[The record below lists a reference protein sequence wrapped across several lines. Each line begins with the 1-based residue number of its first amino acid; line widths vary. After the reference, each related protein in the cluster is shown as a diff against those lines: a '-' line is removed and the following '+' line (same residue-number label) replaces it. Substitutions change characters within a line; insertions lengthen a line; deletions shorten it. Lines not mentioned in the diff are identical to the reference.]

1 MIVEGVHF
9 NEKKIK
15 SMKKKVFID
24 ECINVFFL
32 DRSEDKRKE
41 MLSDIY
47 DKIKG
52 VSSKVKD
59 SFDGGGGL

>member
-1 MIVEGVHF
+1 MIVEGLNF

-24 ECINVFFL
+24 ECIKVFFL
-32 DRSEDKRKE
+32 DRNEEKRKE

-47 DKIKG
+47 DRIKG
-52 VSSKVKD
+52 VSNSKVE
-59 SFDGGGGL
+59 SISGGGGL